1 MLYCRGIAKGT
12 VMEQP
17 QQVTEVFA
25 VTRTRRSPGSP
36 MTLTLG
42 FQTDTGAINL
52 MLSEIQAHDLF
63 AALAR
68 NLA

>member
-1 MLYCRGIAKGT
+1 
-12 VMEQP
+12 MEQP
-17 QQVTEVFA
+17 QQVTNVFA
-25 VTRTRRSPGSP
+25 VTRTRRSPGAP

-42 FQTDTGAINL
+42 FQTETDVVNL
-52 MLSEIQAHDLF
+52 RLSEIQAHDLF